1 MSSDSGPC
9 WSEIRPGLVELFTEL
24 AQNPN
29 GVQAPKWSAEWQDT
43 GDRKA
48 APVTGPLRG
57 VTLTMRITTVAGIGR
72 DEIRYEAAGQDLQET
87 IYGLRRVTLNLQCE
101 AAHIDDS
108 QWAVSVLERIR
119 TRMARRRVFRRLC
132 ELNVG
137 VIEILPARDIS
148 SRSRQHTLSRGSMD
162 LLLTMVASDRD
173 PVITGVITTVIITS
187 KLQDVDGQLLP
198 TPPNYTDTITT
209 P

>member
-1 MSSDSGPC
+1 MSDSGPN
-9 WSEIRPGLVELFTEL
+9 WSDIRPGLVELFTEL
-24 AQNPN
+24 AQNPA
-29 GVQAPKWSAEWQDT
+29 GVQAPNWNAAWQDA
-43 GDRKA
+43 GDQKA

-57 VTLTMRITTVAGIGR
+57 IKLSMRITTVAGIGR

-101 AAHIDDS
+101 ATHISDN
-108 QWAVSVLERIR
+108 QWALSVLERIR

-132 ELNVG
+132 DLNVG

-148 SRSRQHTLSRGSMD
+148 SRSRQHTLSRSSMD
-162 LLLTMVASDRD
+162 LLLTMVANDRD
-173 PVITGVITTVIITS
+173 PVVTGVIATVVITS